1 MKHVVNRIQAYISGE
16 LDRDR
21 NAAVEE
27 HLNECPACR
36 AEAERAR
43 EMWEM
48 LGSAGVSSPAT
59 DGVWPAVRARTFGPE
74 THEREWFFGAGRL
87 ARTGLATAAVAAG
100 LVLGILLPIEAGQ
113 EADADSR
120 LTDSSWLVESTWLSE
135 SSWLGGGGAAGLD
148 DILLGADLLDEGNGS

>member
-16 LDRDR
+16 LDSGR

-48 LGSAGVSSPAT
+48 LGSAGAPSPAT
-59 DGVWPAVRARTFGPE
+59 GSVWTAVRARTFGPE
-74 THEREWFFGAGRL
+74 TYEREWFFGAGRL

-100 LVLGILLPIEAGQ
+100 LVLGVLLPIGADREAG
-113 EADADSR
+113 ADSR
-120 LTDSSWLVESTWLSE
+120 LTDSSWFVESTWLSE
-135 SSWLGGGGAAGLD
+135 SSWLGGGASAGLD